1 MNININGLEIEL
13 EKLENG
19 KYKIPDIAKK
29 YNGFRY
35 SIAPLKQTNE
45 TIMVFKK
52 PTKTGSV
59 LHDTLAYE
67 NGDKTI
73 TVGAL
78 NIDGNRVG
86 VEQREQFS
94 GKGSNGDVF
103 NEYPQDNAHWEIV
116 TGRYPAQTFIDSQV
130 AELLDKQSGVSKSQT
145 AIKEN
150 SGGFN
155 FGSETLKPKSEN
167 IGYNDIGGCS
177 KILHKC
183 DYTQEDYDLYYYEPK
198 VSSSERNAGLE
209 SFKPKPKAEGNSTMA
224 HNPNDI
230 RCTVCG
236 KRPNTVGNEKNC
248 CLCEEPTYDWYKQK
262 NNHPTLKP
270 IELNYRILSLFKT
283 PNDQVICYAFAGAGS
298 EIIGGIKA
306 GFENW
311 HGCEI
316 NQDYVDIA
324 NARIKYWQETMTT
337 QVSLFDL

>member
-13 EKLENG
+13 ERLENG
-19 KYKIPDIAKK
+19 KFKIPDIAKK
-29 YNGFRY
+29 YDGFRY

-67 NGDKTI
+67 KGDTTI
-73 TVGAL
+73 SVGAL

-86 VEQREQFS
+86 TEKIKTM
-94 GKGSNGDVF
+94 GGDKFPNNYGTF
-103 NEYPQDNAHWEIV
+103 NTCEESIND
-116 TGRYPAQTFIDSQV
+116 GRYPAQTFVDSQV
-130 AELLDKQSGVSKSQT
+130 AEVLDRQSGVSKGRQQEISN
-145 AIKEN
+145 IG
-150 SGGFN
+150 SIW
-155 FGSETLKPKSEN
+155 GSENEETI
-167 IGYNDIGGCS
+167 IGGYDDIGGCS

-198 VSSSERNAGLE
+198 VSGSERNAGCDGME
-209 SFKPKPKAEGNSTMA
+209 EKPSASSEF
-224 HNPNDI
+224 
-230 RCTVCG
+230 
-236 KRPNTVGNEKNC
+236 RPNHTEKANNGENGNPYGRWKP
-248 CLCEEPTYDWYKQK
+248 LQ

-283 PNDQVICYAFAGAGS
+283 PNDQTICYAFAGAGS

-316 NQDYVDIA
+316 NQEYVDIA

-337 QVSLFDL
+337 QVSIFDL